1 MAKRPD
7 KPNAEWAGGSAGSKG
22 LGGGRTH
29 SAPYAYRPY
38 SPEELEADPEL
49 WWKER
54 QRQLRASASWRPIVK
69 TKRREE
75 EESRRTHGGVL
86 FGDRTGHREKTLGE
100 LPAAGSYIRPESG
113 GDGHGFSA
121 TNADRGTTPA
131 GGSIA
136 GTAHDSYGAGMSG
149 GGVIGTGGGGHLNS
163 ASGINT
169 ASGVGTTPGSGYGGG
184 APTAPWYGQPAGP
197 GDGLRPPGGYGE
209 RGGSFARFRRGL
221 LMRTAVAL
229 LLYGLAWGWIKAE
242 LPGSGEAEAWMTL
255 AVTQDMDFSAA
266 EAWYGRM
273 FGDSPSFL
281 PVFRHGMTDAEEVTA
296 EWDGQQTLPPV
307 QGSIVESFKQNGTG
321 VRIQAASGNAVGAVH
336 SGRVI
341 QVTKSSRGDAT
352 ILVQHAGKIVTVYGG
367 VEAAAVQPDDW
378 VEAGGKLG
386 VVGQTASEG
395 SAEGSLYFAIRLGD
409 KSLDPQEVIPFD

>member
-7 KPNAEWAGGSAGSKG
+7 KPNAGRSGGAAGGAG
-22 LGGGRTH
+22 LGGGRTPA
-29 SAPYAYRPY
+29 APYAYRPY

-54 QRQLRASASWRPIVK
+54 QRQLRASAGWSPIVK
-69 TKRREE
+69 TKRRAD
-75 EESRRTHGGVL
+75 EESRRPQGGGL
-86 FGDRTGHREKTLGE
+86 FSDRTGLREKTLSD
-100 LPAAGSYIRPESG
+100 LPAAGSFVRPERG
-113 GDGHGFSA
+113 GTTNGHAVPDAGHGPTSA
-121 TNADRGTTPA
+121 GRGATGMPQD
-131 GGSIA
+131 GF
-136 GTAHDSYGAGMSG
+136 GAGMP
-149 GGVIGTGGGGHLNS
+149 GGVLNPG
-163 ASGINT
+163 ASGHSDSAYGNGG
-169 ASGVGTTPGSGYGGG
+169 AYGGG
-184 APTAPWYGQPAGP
+184 APVAPWYSDPAGP

-209 RGGSFARFRRGL
+209 RGGRFARFRRGL
-221 LMRTAVAL
+221 LMRAAVAL
-229 LLYGLAWGWIKAE
+229 LLYGLAWGWLKAE

-266 EAWYGRM
+266 EAWYGRI

-296 EWDGQQTLPPV
+296 EWDGQQTFPPV
-307 QGSIVESFKQNGTG
+307 QGSIVENFKQNGTG
-321 VRIQAASGNAVGAVH
+321 VKIQAASGSAVGAVH

-367 VEAAAVQPDDW
+367 VATAEVQPDDW

-386 VVGQTASEG
+386 VVGQTSSAG
-395 SAEGSLYFAIRLGD
+395 SADGLLYFAIRLGD
-409 KSLDPQEVIPFD
+409 KSLDPQEVVPFD